1 MKTLLK
7 FLLCTFS
14 TIMVFSCTA
23 IAAEPD
29 KTPSI
34 PTDGDVWDGETVTAP
49 TILVQNNGVT
59 YYQINTC
66 AELAYI
72 AENQG
77 DWLTYNYILNNN
89 LILNDVVLT
98 WSDDGICTN
107 EESLNEWTPIGS
119 SSAKF
124 TGIFDGNGFTVSG
137 LYINDSD
144 ASYVGLFGYAQN
156 ATLTNLSI
164 VNSFVFGNSYVGSLV
179 GNLNNSWDDSVHTLA
194 YCQFSG
200 FIRAYTSYAGGIVG
214 SSGGKAAYLKN
225 FGTVCASSVAG
236 GISGSGPYSL
246 KNSSNYGKVFYLQGS
261 SSDGLKGNR
270 FGGLTGYGDY
280 CIDCVNYGTVTGLS
294 RVGGIYG
301 YSGGGTYE
309 VENCENRG
317 TISGEYMVG
326 GISGYSIEERIS
338 SCKNSGIVRG
348 ETCVGGIVGYR
359 TCEWYP
365 ATFNIQNSYNIGSIY
380 GEDTVGGIVGGI
392 ATGSYVINC
401 YNIGTVEAT
410 GIAGAIF
417 CSDDFIWGKT
427 TATNCF
433 YDKSITP
440 NLFGCGFEGV
450 NGDYGGIQGMTSAQL
465 KNLDTYPKYDYPD
478 NPDGWDFEE
487 DYGDWKIGGYNN
499 GYPYLS
505 WESTDEVISLTGIS
519 LLSQRW
525 NLSMGDTCRL
535 SVRPL
540 PITADLPA
548 LTWKSSDESVV
559 TVKNGIVSAVG
570 IGSATIKVTGGK
582 YSDSCTITVSARAA
596 NEYRLGTISISSGTG
611 IDLNEIPSSNFWV
624 TIPITKLVE
633 GGNTQIFLAA
643 YDRNGRYEGL
653 LSVSVEELAINS
665 TVKITLPVKNQT
677 GSIAQLKAF
686 SIPSLS
692 YPVPLGN
699 TAVFPVNSAE

>member
-7 FLLCTFS
+7 FLLCTVS

-49 TILVQNNGVT
+49 TILIQKNGVT

-77 DWLTYNYILNNN
+77 DWLSYNYILNNN

-98 WSDDGICTN
+98 WSDEGICTN
-107 EESLNEWTPIGS
+107 EE
-119 SSAKF
+119 SAKF

-164 VNSFVFGNSYVGSLV
+164 TNSVIIGNSYVGSLIGYL
-179 GNLNNSWDDSVHTLA
+179 GNTWDDTVHTLS
-194 YCQFSG
+194 YCRFSG
-200 FIRAYTSYAGGIVG
+200 YVCAHNSYAGGIAGYSDGRASRLTNFGLIQG
-214 SSGGKAAYLKN
+214 SSY
-225 FGTVCASSVAG
+225 VG

-246 KNSSNYGKVFYLQGS
+246 QNSSNYGTVSYLQGTS
-261 SSDGLKGNR
+261 GSRL
-270 FGGLTGYGDY
+270 GGLVGCGEY
-280 CIDCVNYGTVTGLS
+280 CKNCTNYGNVTGIS
-294 RVGGIYG
+294 NVGGIYG

-309 VENCENRG
+309 VTGCENRG
-317 TISGEYMVG
+317 TISGESRVG
-326 GISGYSIEERIS
+326 GIAGYSIEERIN

-348 ETCVGGIVGYR
+348 ESNVGGIVGYR

-365 ATFNIQNSYNIGSIY
+365 ATYNIQNSYNIGSIY
-380 GEDTVGGIVGGI
+380 GKDTVGGIVGGI
-392 ATGSYVINC
+392 ATGSYVVNC

-427 TATNCF
+427 TAINCF

-465 KNLDTYPKYDYPD
+465 KNPDTYPKYDYPD

-505 WESTDEVISLTGIS
+505 WETTSDIIDLTGIS

-525 NLSMGDTCRL
+525 NLALGDTCRL

-548 LTWKSSDESVV
+548 LTWKSSDESVA

-570 IGSATIKVTGGK
+570 IGSATIKVTGEK
-582 YSDSCTITVSARAA
+582 YSDSCTITVSARTA
-596 NEYRLGTISISSGTG
+596 NEYRLGTISISSETG

-699 TAVFPVNSAE
+699 AAVFSANSAE